1 MSKEKEQPWDHLC
14 QPLSQICIIMEFF
27 EKIAIDSSPIKPRV
41 WLRYV
46 DDTFCVLRKG
56 TQFTMES
63 EKDGKL
69 PFLDCNVTRQ
79 ENGELTVSV
88 YRKGTH
94 TDRYLNFN
102 SHNPVHVRRGVV
114 KCRPLQQS

>member
-1 MSKEKEQPWDHLC
+1 M
-14 QPLSQICIIMEFF
+14 
-27 EKIAIDSSPIKPRV
+27 
-41 WLRYV
+41 
-46 DDTFCVLRKG
+46 LRKG
-56 TQFTMES
+56 TETQLLNHLNGVRPEIQFTMES
-63 EKDGKL
+63 EKDGIKL

-102 SHNPVHVRRGVV
+102 SHNPVYTCEKRSG
-114 KCRPLQQS
+114 KMPLQQS